1 MMSDNIAILLA
12 LNDEFILSMKTF
24 LLSLVDTNPEFNYD
38 ILVLSDGNL
47 SNDNVDT
54 LKKIYKRITVIE
66 AKKHDYSGCL
76 PTTQTWGF
84 NLFYRFD
91 VFDLKLSYDRI
102 IIFDSDMIFLKNIQD
117 LFTYNYDFAACE
129 KYLGI
134 PEINGDAN
142 KKRFNCGLM
151 SISNKY
157 FNAHIKK
164 DLIDIASG
172 KNWSSDQPVFNK
184 YFENLV
190 HYLPQ
195 SYNVVSS
202 IANVNTLDTAHI
214 IQYHGFK
221 KPWHSDNKEECF
233 QDDIKQEM
241 LKNNSNPISYIKTV
255 NRLKKIFTDYQN
267 RANSL

>member
-12 LNDEFILSMKTF
+12 LNDDFILSMKTF
-24 LLSLVDTNPEFNYD
+24 LLSLVATNPEFNYD
-38 ILVLSDGNL
+38 ILLLSDGNL
-47 SNDNVDT
+47 SNNNIDA
-54 LKKIYKRITVIE
+54 LKKIYNKIKVIQ
-66 AKKHDYSGCL
+66 AKKHDYNTCL
-76 PTTQTWGF
+76 PTTQIWGY

-91 VFDLKLSYDRI
+91 VFDLNLPYDRI
-102 IIFDSDMIFLKNIQD
+102 IIFDSDMIFLKNIHD
-117 LFTYNYDFAACE
+117 LFKYCNDFAACQ

-134 PEINGDAN
+134 PEIDGNGD

-151 SISNKY
+151 SISKNY
-157 FNAHIKK
+157 FNAQVKN
-164 DLIDIASG
+164 DLIKIASE

-202 IANVNTLDTAHI
+202 IANENTLDTAHI

-221 KPWHSDNKEECF
+221 KPWHSEKKEECF

-241 LKNNSNPISYIKTV
+241 LKNNSNSISYIKTV
-255 NRLKKIFTDYQN
+255 NRLKKIFTDYQAI
-267 RANSL
+267 ANSL